1 MGQHAHLPLLDGVNL
16 LVDAG
21 LLGHEP
27 VDAAELV
34 GVCVLGKSRQ
44 GLDDER
50 QAAFGRG

>member
-34 GVCVLGKSRQ
+34 GVCVLGKSGQ
-44 GLDDER
+44 GLYDER